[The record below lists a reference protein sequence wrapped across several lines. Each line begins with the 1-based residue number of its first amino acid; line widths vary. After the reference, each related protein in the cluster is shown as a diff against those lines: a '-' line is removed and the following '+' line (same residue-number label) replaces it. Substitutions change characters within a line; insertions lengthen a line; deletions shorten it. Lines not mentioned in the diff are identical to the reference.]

1 MGRKPTDSPAHGRVT
16 VCPTGHRGGVVR
28 RPDGSVL
35 PTPRSQTAGIQE
47 AVDFATSHGCDM
59 YIAGGV
65 EPGKGGPVIYTCDR
79 TVKIPPVQ
87 GFTFGTGSVTLYF
100 TPEVGDKPGL
110 EFDSAMLTDFSLS
123 GQVYYEANGPAVRF
137 APSRQ
142 LPLDA
147 ETVITDS
154 FFRFGAVAVDG
165 GPKADCVAFAPK
177 GGGIVYN
184 TFEFGEI
191 NGGARGIVVES
202 PAPTKAFASNRLA
215 CMHVHDQTQVC
226 VQVGHE
232 PTNGIFANN
241 WTLDTTIKPPGP
253 CIVTGGRNDTW
264 HVSIGN
270 ALGEPDQAIVLGES
284 AGGNHFYAPH
294 FSGRLVNGADE
305 QTNRLHLAGPRE
317 VSQIPIDRSPW
328 SYQNRSC
335 LPETLYVQGGSVDEI
350 SISADGREFFASGAA
365 EGAFHLDV
373 GMAVRISFVRP
384 PTVRC
389 VR

>member
-137 APSRQ
+137 APRRQ

-232 PTNGIFANN
+232 RLGVQPVEAAGVRVYYMVPLGFHCAR
-241 WTLDTTIKPPGP
+241 DHTI
-253 CIVTGGRNDTW
+253 TRR
-264 HVSIGN
+264 H
-270 ALGEPDQAIVLGES
+270 AQAFLPAVLCFGES
-284 AGGNHFYAPH
+284 PPALFQPHIDQVAANAQYRYGYYAYYPDSYRAREQQSKIKIHLILLKGLRGGAPTGPAA
-294 FSGRLVNGADE
+294 SRSVMG
-305 QTNRLHLAGPRE
+305 NR
-317 VSQIPIDRSPW
+317 V
-328 SYQNRSC
+328 
-335 LPETLYVQGGSVDEI
+335 
-350 SISADGREFFASGAA
+350 
-365 EGAFHLDV
+365 
-373 GMAVRISFVRP
+373 
-384 PTVRC
+384 
-389 VR
+389 